1 MKIRCWWHV
10 ILGIGLPWLGGWICL
25 TGTILYIAYQ
35 YLQFKF
41 RSRLW
46 PEHRACLDEGVYKDD
61 SYLDIKEMVIPL
73 IISGAVM
80 KILEELPL

>member
-1 MKIRCWWHV
+1 M
-10 ILGIGLPWLGGWICL
+10 
-25 TGTILYIAYQ
+25 TGAILYIAYQ

-41 RSRLW
+41 RTRVN
-46 PEHRACLDEGVYKDD
+46 PEHRSCHEEFINFKDD

-80 KILEELPL
+80 KILEGILL